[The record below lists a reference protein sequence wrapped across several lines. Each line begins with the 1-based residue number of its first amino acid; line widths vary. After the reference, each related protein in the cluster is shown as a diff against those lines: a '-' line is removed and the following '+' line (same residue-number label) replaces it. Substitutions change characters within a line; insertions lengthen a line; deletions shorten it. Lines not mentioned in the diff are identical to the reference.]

1 MELLMVAGGDSV
13 DYESLTASPGEVM
26 EGKGFLGAG
35 SDEVQ
40 TGTVK
45 DRSQRGTSP
54 GIEGDE
60 TIPVHQSASS
70 RFVTDTNGANRII
83 MCPPD
88 GIYPG
93 EDVYVGDAPEDLGI
107 VAEKIAYGQ
116 EIGNIHGRFTEDG
129 TAAARDMRAGKRA
142 YVKGQVID
150 GALADKG
157 AIYKEL
163 SAGETY
169 TIGEG
174 VYSEGRVVAK
184 NLSSQT
190 QGTAA
195 AGNILFGKTV
205 WVNGSKVTGSMAER
219 GTVNK
224 EISAGETYTINEGH
238 FNAGYVKGKSLSS
251 QTQGTAAAGNILSGK
266 TAWVNGNKVTGSMA
280 NQGQYQYGGFG
291 EGDDYYAIN
300 SLPEGAYF
308 KNGANWAPEGRCSKT
323 TVRNY
328 LGVAANKI
336 AKGQTIA
343 GVTGSWYGNKTTIGV
358 SAYDARNASENYAEQ
373 SFTMPASGTV
383 YYGGCAGGWYYPDG
397 DTNATCAIYKNGSV
411 VNNANISSGNYT
423 FRGGMFNRSFSANA
437 GDVIKVVASC
447 SRGNR
452 GDFIM
457 SAIQAVIVY

>member
-40 TGTVK
+40 TGTAK

-54 GIEGDE
+54 GIEGE
-60 TIPVHQSASS
+60 TGKPIHKSASS

-116 EIGNIHGRFTEDG
+116 EIGNIHGKFTEDG

-142 YVKGQVID
+142 YVRGRVID

-195 AGNILFGKTV
+195 AGNILSGKTA

-251 QTQGTAAAGNILSGK
+251 QTQGTAEAANMLSGK

-280 NQGQYQYGGFG
+280 NRGQYQYGGFG

-336 AKGQTIA
+336 AKGQSIA

>member
-54 GIEGDE
+54 GIEGE
-60 TIPVHQSASS
+60 TGKPIHQSASS
-70 RFVTDTNGANRII
+70 RFVTDTNGANRLI

-107 VAEKIAYGQ
+107 AAEKIAYGQ

-195 AGNILFGKTV
+195 AGNIL
-205 WVNGSKVTGSMAER
+205 
-219 GTVNK
+219 
-224 EISAGETYTINEGH
+224 
-238 FNAGYVKGKSLSS
+238 
-251 QTQGTAAAGNILSGK
+251 SGK
-266 TAWVNGNKVTGSMA
+266 TAWVNGIKVTGSMA
-280 NQGQYQYGGFG
+280 NRGQYQYGGMG
-291 EGDDYYAIN
+291 EGSDYYAIN

-308 KNGANWAPEGRCSKT
+308 KNGESWAPEARISKST
-323 TVRNY
+323 LRSY
-328 LGVAANKI
+328 LGVSAGKI
-336 AKGQTIA
+336 AKGQSIA
-343 GVTGSWYGNKTTIGV
+343 GVTGSWYGNKTAIGV

-383 YYGGCAGGWYYPDG
+383 YYGGCTGGWYYPDG

>member
-1 MELLMVAGGDSV
+1 MVAGGDSV

-40 TGTVK
+40 TGTAK

-54 GIEGDE
+54 GIEGE
-60 TIPVHQSASS
+60 TGKPIHQSASS
-70 RFVTDTNGANRII
+70 RFVTDTNGANRLI

-107 VAEKIAYGQ
+107 AAEKIAYGQ

-157 AIYKEL
+157 TIYKEL

-174 VYSEGRVVAK
+174 VYANGRVVAK
-184 NLSSQT
+184 N
-190 QGTAA
+190 
-195 AGNILFGKTV
+195 
-205 WVNGSKVTGSMAER
+205 
-219 GTVNK
+219 
-224 EISAGETYTINEGH
+224 
-238 FNAGYVKGKSLSS
+238 LSS

-266 TAWVNGNKVTGSMA
+266 TAWVNGVKVTGSMA
-280 NQGQYQYGGFG
+280 NRGQYQYGGFG

-343 GVTGSWYGNKTTIGV
+343 GVNGTWYGNKKCIGV
-358 SAYDARNASENYAEQ
+358 SAHDSQSDSETPHEE
-373 SFTMPASGTV
+373 SFTMPANGMV
-383 YYGGCAGGWYYPDG
+383 YYGGASGGWYYNDA
-397 DTNATCAIYKNGSV
+397 NSVCAIYKNGTLMDER
-411 VNNANISSGNYT
+411 NITSGNYL
-423 FRGGMFNRSFSANA
+423 FRGTMFNKSFAANA

-447 SRGNR
+447 SRGR
-452 GDFIM
+452 GEFIM
-457 SAIQAVIVY
+457 SCIQAVIVY